1 MATSYYR
8 GQTRASRVND
18 FDSAARTGRNTLRK
32 GIVKSVTAG
41 CFALLITCDASRP
54 ARAQGSGT
62 EPKPSYEAYVPDTIS
77 QEAQRVLRMMRGPQ
91 GLPLPG
97 PSDIEGW
104 EKIRNYVP
112 PQLKEIAKDPE
123 MARQTS
129 ETLKRYSSTSKKRN
143 LGGVP
148 VVEIVSG
155 SWHDNGKVLVYV
167 HGGGYVTGSP
177 DFGLGGW
184 VSGETGLRIISVG
197 YTLAPKAKWNQ
208 ITDQVVSVME
218 ALQAGGYASKNIAVL
233 GDSAGGGLAAGA
245 VLKMRD
251 KGLGIPGALVLWSP
265 WSDITETG
273 DTYFT
278 LRRADPLLNY
288 KMLLKKAADAY
299 ADPKDQKNPYVSPVY
314 GDYSKGFPPTLIQGG
329 TKEIFL
335 SDFVREYRAI
345 DSAGGTAVL
354 DIYEGMPHVFQG
366 IVFGTPETKQSMEKM
381 KKFLAAYLGT

>member
-1 MATSYYR
+1 
-8 GQTRASRVND
+8 
-18 FDSAARTGRNTLRK
+18 
-32 GIVKSVTAG
+32 VTAI
-41 CFALLITCDASRP
+41 CFALLICGA
-54 ARAQGSGT
+54 AQAVQTHHENVTTT
-62 EPKPSYEAYVPDTIS
+62 ETSYAAFVPDTVS
-77 QEAQRVLRMMRGPQ
+77 PEAQQVLRMMTGPQ
-91 GLPLPG
+91 GLPLPE
-97 PSDIEGW
+97 PNDVEGW
-104 EKIRNYVP
+104 KKIRNYVP

-123 MARQTS
+123 ISRRTS
-129 ETLKRYSSTSKKRN
+129 ETLKRYPAVSKKRN
-143 LGGVP
+143 IAGVP
-148 VVEIVSG
+148 VVEIVSEN
-155 SWHDNGKVLVYV
+155 WHDNGKVLVYV
-167 HGGGYVTGSP
+167 HGGGYVTGAP

-197 YTLAPKAKWNQ
+197 YTLAPEAKWNQ
-208 ITDQVVSVME
+208 ITDQVVSV
-218 ALQAGGYASKNIAVL
+218 LQALRTEGIASKDIAVL

-251 KGLGIPGALVLWSP
+251 EGLGMPGALVLWSP

-273 DTYFT
+273 DSYFT
-278 LRRADPLLNY
+278 LRRADPLLDYNL
-288 KMLLKKAADAY
+288 LLKKAADAY

-366 IVFGTPETKQSMEKM
+366 IVFGTPEAKQSMEKM
-381 KKFLAAYLGT
+381 KKFLAAYLGR